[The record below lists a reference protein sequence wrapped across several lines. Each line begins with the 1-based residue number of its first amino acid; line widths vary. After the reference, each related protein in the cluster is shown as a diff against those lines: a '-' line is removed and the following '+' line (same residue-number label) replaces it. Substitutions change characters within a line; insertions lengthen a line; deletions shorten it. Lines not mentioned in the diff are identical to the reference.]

1 MPQSEPVTIL
11 LVNAIAEEIK
21 LATLTLR
28 RFFPN
33 CRVEAV
39 YTVEEALQW
48 GHRASWQF
56 ILIDEH
62 VIAQRAAPIFSELK
76 WLVPYTTLVLQTD
89 HSDST
94 TALNALQ
101 SGADFL
107 LYKKSPGFLE
117 ELVLY
122 IRGAL
127 ETRAIRMTL
136 KQTQERHDRL
146 IDILS
151 DGLYEL
157 DVEGRFVYL
166 SPLVTDMLGY
176 RQDELLGILYSAV
189 VPSDQQALA
198 HHRFNDRRTGPRA
211 AQRMEIDLLR
221 KTSADKPAHTRVRAE
236 ISARGLYDVNRRYL
250 GTLGLMRDISQHRR
264 QTKAIHQ
271 LEHQLRE
278 SDQLLAI
285 ARRVS
290 TLSKTLHAP
299 HRAIQA
305 QSQLLLKTIRDAH
318 LMEQVD
324 SLATY
329 AAEAVHLGSELI
341 QTATDIVI
349 RRDTINDIIEAVLTS
364 AQSPLTNTDW
374 IERAYG
380 QNLPPFTG
388 SLDSMVS
395 LVRMLLSHAHRYMAA
410 MGSPHRLRVSTR
422 AISPSGSPV
431 DQETAPIPQATATEF
446 EIHIQETDIMVEVEE
461 PPLQATTGDLFAAY
475 AVIRQLG
482 GRWDFQ
488 APINGFLSIKVWIP
502 GEPPPLLDSPAVPVL
517 SAISSTAGAVKRTA
531 EAIVQTPAHS
541 LPPAPLPFTQS
552 TKPLPERRKYIR
564 TAVGLPAR
572 VTIGTRLHEGIMV
585 DLSPNG
591 ASLEVEGALPSP
603 EQQPVYLLLKT
614 VVSMVEL
621 DATAHDRGAPPRQA
635 GIERR
640 ASRLAL
646 EFNALNENQRKILA
660 SFIDAA
666 HVRALTITVEAQLPS
681 MDRAGDLAAPF
692 TEAGLPGTDARET
705 VRVRVALQV
714 RIETSNVAAGRL
726 LGLVTNFS
734 RGGVCLLTEPFLKMT
749 DEVVALHFS
758 SISTPTQPKQQ
769 KPETPDAILI
779 GRIIHLAPDAT
790 APSELTPGLSQP
802 RQRIGIRFSQLTPFA
817 EREINRLLAQH
828 IGSSLD
834 VADPDSQS
842 VIVSDR
848 WECRNTHGQAIAVTA
863 DHARHHM
870 SPDTPIVIV
879 IPGFGSTQTD
889 YVPLSF
895 HLAANHLR
903 VLRYDHSN
911 HVGHSEGSVL
921 RITLSSMQTDL
932 QSVLDLVHTTWPT
945 APVTLLAEDIT
956 ARVAMKV
963 MARSTAADR
972 LFLLNPV
979 LDLETALSTITD
991 ANVIETYRQG
1001 HPRGVVNLWGLNVNF
1016 DKFVGDAITGGYV
1029 DLASLPADL
1038 AQLVTPPIILASPRK
1053 NRPIE
1058 DIFGPQHEPVRAMET
1073 APLFVSLPAD
1083 LSGESGDEDRR
1094 AEAFEIILQ
1103 LISTPLIDRPPLA
1116 QSQKLN
1122 RRDVYQQQ
1130 QLEHERIRL
1139 RYHVS
1144 QATRSALWGAHLAH
1158 LPQLEHL
1165 PNYLGMTND
1174 LYRRL
1179 LPLEPG
1185 MTVLDIGC
1193 GQRHFA
1199 RLMLTNQAYRSAH
1212 HSKRATVPLRYVGLD
1227 QSHESLRL
1235 AEQQFHTFAKEL
1247 PGTLR
1252 AAVPTAQLVTT
1263 SWLRTDWNAP
1273 LPFTNGSIE
1282 RILCHLSLSFTS
1294 SPLHCLRQ
1302 MLRVLHPDGTAV
1314 VTCLQPHTDLSTL
1327 FRRHLLAEDH
1337 DEFGSPAQIVLHY
1350 LGRLR
1355 EAICHGLLHIYER
1368 DELARLLAHAG
1379 AGPIQLL
1386 PVLNNQLLL
1395 AIVRKTKS
1403 AG

>member
-33 CRVEAV
+33 CRAEAV

-48 GHRASWQF
+48 GHRASWQL
-56 ILIDEH
+56 ILIDEN
-62 VIAQRAAPIFSELK
+62 VIAQSAAPIFSELK
-76 WLVPYTTLVLQTD
+76 RLVPYTTLVLQTD
-89 HSDST
+89 HGDFT
-94 TALNALQ
+94 TASDALQ
-101 SGADFL
+101 LGADFV
-107 LYKKSPGFLE
+107 LYKKSPGFLA
-117 ELVLY
+117 ELVAY
-122 IRGAL
+122 AKGAI

-136 KQTQERHDRL
+136 NQTQERHDHL
-146 IDILS
+146 IEILS

-157 DVEGRFVYL
+157 DLEGRFIYL
-166 SPLVTDMLGY
+166 SPLAANMLGY
-176 RQDELLGILYSAV
+176 RQDELRGVLYSAV

-198 HHRFNDRRTGPRA
+198 HHRFNERRTGPRA
-211 AQRMEIDLLR
+211 AQRIEIDLIH
-221 KTSADKPAHTRVRAE
+221 KTSPDKPTHTRVRAE
-236 ISARGLYDVNRRYL
+236 ISARGLYDVNRQYL
-250 GTLGLMRDISQHRR
+250 GTLGLLRDISQYRR
-264 QTKAIHQ
+264 QAKTIHQ
-271 LEHQLRE
+271 LEHQLRD
-278 SDQLLAI
+278 SDRLISI

-329 AAEAVHLGSELI
+329 AAEAVHLGSELV
-341 QTATDIVI
+341 QTTTDIVI
-349 RRDTINDIIEAVLTS
+349 LQDTINDIIEAVLTS

-380 QNLPPFTG
+380 QHLPPFTG
-388 SLDSMVS
+388 SLDSMVD

-410 MGSPHRLRVSTR
+410 MGNPHRLRVSTR
-422 AISPSGSPV
+422 AISPTGSP
-431 DQETAPIPQATATEF
+431 DQETATTPQTTATEF
-446 EIHIQETDIMVEVEE
+446 EIHIQETDIMAEVEE
-461 PPLQATTGDLFAAY
+461 PPLQTTTGDLFAAY

-482 GRWDFQ
+482 GHWDFQ

-502 GEPPPLLDSPAVPVL
+502 VEPPPLLDSPAVPVL
-517 SAISSTAGAVKRTA
+517 SAVSSTAGAVKRTA
-531 EAIVQTPAHS
+531 ETIFQTPAHT

-552 TKPLPERRKYIR
+552 TKPLPERRKFIR

-585 DLSPNG
+585 DLSPSG
-591 ASLEVEGALPSP
+591 ASLEVEGALPSF

-614 VVSMVEL
+614 VVNMVEL
-621 DATAHDRGAPPRQA
+621 DAIAYDRGAPPRQA
-635 GIERR
+635 GIERQ

-646 EFNALNENQRKILA
+646 EFSALNENQRKILT
-660 SFIDAA
+660 SYIDPA
-666 HVRALTITVEAQLPS
+666 HVGVLTITVEAQFPP
-681 MDRAGDLAAPF
+681 MDKAGDLAAAF
-692 TEAGLPGTDARET
+692 TQSGLPGTDYRET

-714 RIETSNVAAGRL
+714 RIETSNAAAGRL

-758 SISTPTQPKQQ
+758 SISTRTQPMAQQ
-769 KPETPDAILI
+769 PETPDTILI
-779 GRIIHLAPDAT
+779 GRIIHLAPDA
-790 APSELTPGLSQP
+790 AVPSELTPGLSQP

-817 EREINRLLAQH
+817 EREITRLLAQH

-834 VADPDSQS
+834 VADPGSQPM
-842 VIVSDR
+842 IVSDR
-848 WECRNTHGQAIAVTA
+848 WECRNTHGQAIAMTA

-921 RITLSSMQTDL
+921 HITLSNMQTDL
-932 QSVLDLVHTTWPT
+932 QSVLDLVHTTWPA
-945 APVTLLAEDIT
+945 APVTLLAEDIA

-963 MARSTAADR
+963 LAQSTAADR

-979 LDLETALSTITD
+979 LDLEAALSTITC
-991 ANVIETYRQG
+991 ANVFETYRQG
-1001 HPRGVVNLWGLNVNF
+1001 HRRGVVNLWGLNVNF
-1016 DKFVGDAITGGYV
+1016 DQFVGDAITGGYV

-1073 APLFVSLPAD
+1073 ALPVVSLPAD
-1083 LSGESGDEDRR
+1083 LSGESSDAERR
-1094 AEAFEIILQ
+1094 AESFKTILQ
-1103 LISTPLIDRPPLA
+1103 LISPPLINGLPSA
-1116 QSQKLN
+1116 QSQESNLRN
-1122 RRDVYQQQ
+1122 VYQQR
-1130 QLEHERIRL
+1130 QLEHERICL
-1139 RYHVS
+1139 CHHVS

-1165 PNYLGMTND
+1165 PDYSAMTND
-1174 LYRRL
+1174 LYRRF

-1193 GQRHFA
+1193 GQRHFV

-1212 HSKRATVPLRYVGLD
+1212 HSRQATVPLRYVGLD
-1227 QSHESLRL
+1227 QSAESLRL
-1235 AEQQFHTFAKEL
+1235 AEQQLHTFANEL
-1247 PGTLR
+1247 PGTLS
-1252 AAVPTAQLVTT
+1252 AAVPTAQLMAT
-1263 SWLRTDWNAP
+1263 SWMRTDWNAP
-1273 LPFTNGSIE
+1273 LPFTNGSVE

-1302 MLRVLHPDGTAV
+1302 MLRVLHPDGTAL

-1337 DEFGSPAQIVLHY
+1337 DKFGSPAQIVLHY

-1379 AGPIQLL
+1379 AGPIQFF
-1386 PVLNNQLLL
+1386 PVLDNQLLL
-1395 AIVRKTKS
+1395 AVVRKTKS

>member
-21 LATLTLR
+21 LATLSFR
-28 RFFPN
+28 RSFPN

-39 YTVEEALQW
+39 YTLEEALQW
-48 GHRASWQF
+48 GHRASWQ
-56 ILIDEH
+56 LI
-62 VIAQRAAPIFSELK
+62 VIDAEVLAQPTTPIFLELK
-76 WLVPYTTLVLQTD
+76 RLAPSATLVLQTD
-89 HSDST
+89 HGNST
-94 TALNALQ
+94 TALNTLQ
-101 SGADFL
+101 SGADFV
-107 LYKKSPGFLE
+107 LYKKSPGFLT
-117 ELVLY
+117 ELVVCAK
-122 IRGAL
+122 GAI
-127 ETRAIRMTL
+127 ETRTIRMTL

-146 IDILS
+146 IKILS

-157 DVEGRFVYL
+157 DGEGRFVYL
-166 SPLVTDMLGY
+166 SPLAADMLGY
-176 RQDELLGILYSAV
+176 RQDELLGTSYSAV
-189 VPSDQQALA
+189 VPSDQQDLA
-198 HHRFNDRRTGPRA
+198 RHRFNDRRTGPRA
-211 AQRMEIDLLR
+211 AQRIEIDLIR
-221 KTSADKPAHTRVRAE
+221 KTSSDKSAHTRVKAE

-250 GTLGLMRDISQHRR
+250 GTLGLLRDISQYR
-264 QTKAIHQ
+264 QQAIAIHQ

-278 SDQLLAI
+278 SDRLLAI

-318 LMEQVD
+318 LIEQVD

-364 AQSPLTNTDW
+364 TQPPLTSTDW

-380 QNLPPFTG
+380 QDLPSFTG
-388 SLDSMVS
+388 SVNSMVD
-395 LVRMLLSHAHRYMAA
+395 LVRMLLSYAHRYMAA
-410 MGSPHRLRVSTR
+410 IGNPHRLRVSTR
-422 AISPSGSPV
+422 TISPNDPFI
-431 DQETAPIPQATATEF
+431 DQGTAPLPQATVTEF
-446 EIHIQETDIMVEVEE
+446 EIHIQEMDIIATAEE
-461 PPLQATTGDLFAAY
+461 APLQATTGDLFEAY
-475 AVIRQLG
+475 AIIKRLG
-482 GRWDFQ
+482 GRLDFR
-488 APINGFLSIKVWIP
+488 APLGGFLSITVRIP
-502 GEPPPLLDSPAVPVL
+502 VEQPPLLNHPTVPIPSVV
-517 SAISSTAGAVKRTA
+517 SSVGGTVKRTA
-531 EAIVQTPAHS
+531 EAILQAPSHTLPIAS
-541 LPPAPLPFTQS
+541 LRSIRPS
-552 TKPLPERRKYIR
+552 EPLPERRTYTR
-564 TAVGLPAR
+564 TAVDLPAR
-572 VTIGTRLHEGIMV
+572 VTIGNTLHEGIMV
-585 DLSPNG
+585 DLSP
-591 ASLEVEGALPSP
+591 SGALLEIEGVVPSV
-603 EQQPVYLLLKT
+603 EQQPVYLILKT
-614 VVSMVEL
+614 IVSMVEL
-621 DATAHDRGAPPRQA
+621 DATAYDRGETPRLS
-635 GIERR
+635 GIGRR
-640 ASRLAL
+640 TSRLAL
-646 EFNALNENQRKILA
+646 EFSALNESQGNILT
-660 SFIDAA
+660 SFIENARA
-666 HVRALTITVEAQLPS
+666 LALTIEAQLPP
-681 MDRAGDLAAPF
+681 MDTPSDLGKAC
-692 TEAGLPGTDARET
+692 TEASLRGTDHRET
-705 VRVRVALQV
+705 VRVRVALPV
-714 RIETSNVAAGRL
+714 RIETSTAAAGRL
-726 LGLVTNFS
+726 SGLVINFS

-758 SISTPTQPKQQ
+758 SISTRTQPKAQ
-769 KPETPDAILI
+769 KPETPDTILI
-779 GRIIHLAPDAT
+779 GRIIHLAPDAA

-817 EREINRLLAQH
+817 EREITRLLVQH

-834 VADPDSQS
+834 VADPGSQPM
-842 VIVSDR
+842 IVSDR

-911 HVGHSEGSVL
+911 HIGHSEGSVL
-921 RITLSSMQTDL
+921 HITLSSMQTDL
-932 QSVLDLVHTTWPT
+932 QSILDLVHTTWPA

-963 MARSTAADR
+963 MVQSTAADR

-979 LDLETALSTITD
+979 LDLETALSTITYS
-991 ANVIETYRQG
+991 NVIETYRQG
-1001 HPRGVVNLWGLNVNF
+1001 HRRGVVNLWGLNVNF
-1016 DKFVGDAITGGYV
+1016 DQFVGDAITGGYIDV
-1029 DLASLPADL
+1029 ASLPAEL

-1053 NRPIE
+1053 SRPIE
-1058 DIFGPQHEPVRAMET
+1058 DLFGPQHEPVRAMET
-1073 APLFVSLPAD
+1073 ASPVVSLPAD
-1083 LSGESGDEDRR
+1083 LSGESGADDRR
-1094 AEAFEIILQ
+1094 AEAFKMILQ
-1103 LISTPLIDRPPLA
+1103 LISTPLIDSPPLT
-1116 QSQKLN
+1116 QSQGLN
-1122 RRDVYQQQ
+1122 RHDVYQQR

-1193 GQRHFA
+1193 GQKHFT

-1212 HSKRATVPLRYVGLD
+1212 HSNRTTVPLRYVGLD

-1252 AAVPTAQLVTT
+1252 DAVPTAQLVTT
-1263 SWLRTDWNAP
+1263 SWMRTDWNAP

-1294 SPLHCLRQ
+1294 SPLHCLKQ
-1302 MLRVLHPDGTAV
+1302 MLRVLHLDGTVV

-1327 FRRHLLAEDH
+1327 FRRHLLAKDH

-1355 EAICHGLLHIYER
+1355 EAICHGLLHVYER
-1368 DELARLLAHAG
+1368 DELSRLLAHAG
-1379 AGPIQLL
+1379 AGPVQFFT
-1386 PVLNNQLLL
+1386 VLDNQLLL
-1395 AIVRKTKS
+1395 AVVRKTKS
-1403 AG
+1403 VG